1 MQHIY
6 KHIPLVYTIL
16 FLVLFPIAQRNTQQ
30 QGDLVVIVSPQ
41 KEQVLQGVV
50 VISGSSSVDY
60 FQSSEVSFSYNND
73 PTDTWFL
80 IRLND
85 QEVKD
90 GTLATWDT
98 TILTDHIYTLRLRV
112 KTSIGS
118 VKEIEV
124 KNLHVRNYSMVETKT
139 PEQIPSINQRM
150 IIPTV
155 AQSINPYSE
164 SNIISH
170 NTAAINELDIYTSMA
185 KGALVV
191 FILFSFSG
199 VIISLRHH

>member
-1 MQHIY
+1 MHHIY

-16 FLVLFPIAQRNTQQ
+16 FLGLFPIAQRTSHQ
-30 QGDLVVIVSPQ
+30 QGDRVVIVSPQ
-41 KEQVLQGVV
+41 TNQVLQGVV

-98 TILTDHIYTLRLRV
+98 TILADHIYTLRLRV
-112 KTSIGS
+112 NTSIGS
-118 VKEIEV
+118 VKEIKV
-124 KNLHVRNYSMVETKT
+124 KNLYVRNYSMIETKT
-139 PEQIPSINQRM
+139 PEQIPSMNQRM

-155 AQSINPYSE
+155 AQSINPYSA
-164 SNIISH
+164 SNIILH
-170 NTAAINELDIYTSMA
+170 NTAAINGLDIYSSMA
-185 KGALVV
+185 KGVLVV
-191 FILFSFSG
+191 FILSSLSG

>member
-16 FLVLFPIAQRNTQQ
+16 FLVLFPIAQRTSHQ
-30 QGDLVVIVSPQ
+30 QGDMVVIVSPQ
-41 KEQVLQGVV
+41 TEQVLQGVV

-90 GTLATWDT
+90 GALATWDT

-112 KTSIGS
+112 NTSIGS
-118 VKEIEV
+118 VKEIKV
-124 KNLHVRNYSMVETKT
+124 KNLHVRNYSIVETKT
-139 PEQIPSINQRM
+139 PEQITSMNQRM

-155 AQSINPYSE
+155 AQSINPYSA

-170 NTAAINELDIYTSMA
+170 NTAAINEFDIYTNMA

-191 FILFSFSG
+191 FILSSLSSL
-199 VIISLRHH
+199 IISLRRH